1 MSDNIKPCPKGK
13 FCTKGKFYKGKDIED
28 PNLDAWYTN
37 PVSCL
42 PGTYNPTMY
51 SFDPTHCLQC
61 PPGKYCAGKALDAPS
76 GDCSPGYYCR
86 EGSSLQ
92 TPSTI
97 DPISARWGYC
107 PEGSYCP
114 TGTAYPFPCPP
125 GTYGAKTTLSASNQ
139 CTPCTK
145 GFYCPLA
152 GMKTISVQSY
162 PCEAGYYCPVGSISP
177 RPEECEAGYK
187 CPAGSSVK
195 IACPNGYY

>member
-177 RPEECEAGYK
+177 RPEKCEAGYK